1 MNDTMSL
8 VLATSIL
15 AVGGIGL
22 YMYKTSNDDKDHEDN
37 YIFEKNNFW
46 GLGDDEDVDED
57 KSEHTDEE
65 EEEEYKPK
73 KRTNK
78 TKRKKTSGGTKRNY

>member
-1 MNDTMSL
+1 MSL

-22 YMYKTSNDDKDHEDN
+22 YMYKSSNDGEESEDN

-46 GLGDDEDVDED
+46 GFDDDEDVDED
-57 KSEHTDEE
+57 KSEHSEEE

-78 TKRKKTSGGTKRNY
+78 TKRKKASGGTKRNY